1 VTQLGAKTSFPQ
13 EVESVERNIPD
24 AVEGSDATGGS
35 AVDGSVLTLTDK
47 AVEMVK
53 VAMQRDGAAGGG
65 LRVGVLGGGCSGF
78 QYNLSF
84 EPQPGADDL
93 VFEQNGVRIFVDQ
106 ASQPHLQG
114 MTLDYVVGLHGAGF
128 KFLNPNATRTCGC
141 GSSFAT

>member
-1 VTQLGAKTSFPQ
+1 MDENVTQLQGVPSGDVP
-13 EVESVERNIPD
+13 
-24 AVEGSDATGGS
+24 TGPI
-35 AVDGSVLTLTDK
+35 VTLTDK

-53 VAMQRDGAAGGG
+53 VTMQREGAAGCG

-84 EPQPGADDL
+84 EEQPGTDDAI
-93 VFEQNGVRIFVDQ
+93 FEQGGVRVFVDA

-114 MTLDYVVGLHGAGF
+114 MTLDYVTGLHGAGF